1 MLDLKF
7 IRENL
12 KLVQKNN
19 QSRRAKVDLD
29 KLIKLDDQR
38 KKLQLEIESLR
49 NERNK
54 MSKTKPTETLIIEI
68 RKLGD
73 KLKGLE
79 EKCRPLEQQINEI
92 LYQIPNLN
100 HETTPLG
107 RDETENKVLARVGEK
122 PEFDFKPREHFDV
135 SAVKDLIDAESGA
148 QVSGARFFYLK
159 GHLVTLERAIIEY
172 GLQKA
177 MTKGFEP
184 VLPPILVRER
194 AMFGTG
200 FFPAE
205 KNEVYSVNQ
214 GEDDLFLIG
223 TSEVPLIALAAD
235 KIFHEKDLP
244 KKYCAVT
251 PCFRR
256 EAGSYGKDQ
265 QGILRVH
272 QFYKVEMVVFCRP
285 EDSWKIH
292 EEIRQIEEELLQ
304 ELGIP
309 YQVVNICS
317 GDLGYPAAKK
327 YDLEGWFPG
336 QNKYR
341 ELTSASNTTDFQSR
355 RLNIKYR
362 RPAGQ
367 GKTENILVHT
377 LNGTMVADRTLL
389 AIIENY
395 QQKDGS
401 VIIPKIL
408 QKFTG
413 FEKIS

>member
-7 IRENL
+7 IRDNL
-12 KLVQKNN
+12 ALVEKNN
-19 QSRRAKVDLD
+19 VSRQVQLDL
-29 KLIKLDDQR
+29 
-38 KKLQLEIESLR
+38 KKLLELDEQKRKYQLEIENLR

-54 MSKTKPTETLIIEI
+54 MSKTKPTEALIIEM
-68 RKLGD
+68 RRLGE
-73 KLKGLE
+73 KIKERE
-79 EKCRPLEQQINEI
+79 EKIRLFEEQINKI

-100 HETTPLG
+100 QETVPLG
-107 RDETENKVLARVGEK
+107 KNESENQVMEKVGER
-122 PEFDFKPREHFDV
+122 PRFDFKPKPHHEV
-135 SAVKDLIDAESGA
+135 TAIKNLIDSETGAE
-148 QVSGARFFYLK
+148 VSGSRFYYLK
-159 GHLVTLERAIIEY
+159 GQLVLLERAIIEY
-172 GLQKA
+172 GLRKA
-177 MTKGFEP
+177 IEKGFEP

-200 FFPAE
+200 FFPAD
-205 KNEVYSVNQ
+205 KNEIYNVNP

-223 TSEVPLIALAAD
+223 TSEVPLIAMQAD
-235 KIFHEKDLP
+235 KVFSEKDLP

-272 QFYKVEMVVFCRP
+272 QFYKVELVVFCRP
-285 EDSWKIH
+285 AESGQIH
-292 EEIRQIEEELLQ
+292 EEILAIEKKLLRD
-304 ELGIP
+304 LGLP
-309 YQVVNICS
+309 FQVVNICS

-327 YDLEGWFPG
+327 YDLEGWFPS

-362 RPAGQ
+362 QSGAK
-367 GKTENILVHT
+367 GKTKNFLVHA

-389 AIIENY
+389 AIIENF
-395 QQKDGS
+395 QQKDGH
-401 VIIPKIL
+401 VIIPEVLRQYTKFDKI
-408 QKFTG
+408 
-413 FEKIS
+413 